1 MLTPDKAHL
10 SAAANNLRRAPL
22 PSAHTGRACGR
33 RGALAVFLAFIAL
46 VLMWALGVPSVR
58 ADDAPA
64 PTVTAYF
71 VDVGQG
77 DCEFV
82 VLPDG
87 QTMLIDGGDPAH
99 GDEVVSFVRDE
110 LGCDH
115 IDYLVATHPHA
126 DHIGGLPEVLR
137 SGIAVGQVYAPP
149 VETNTASYDELV
161 SALAETGH
169 EMLPAVEGTVIY
181 DGYGCRV
188 EVLSPNPEDAHAD
201 LNDWSAVVYAT
212 YGETSFLFTGDAGY
226 QVLESLPIERVSVFK
241 VGHHGSDTS
250 TTLDLIGRFAPQ
262 LAVIEVGAGNDY
274 GLPSQE
280 TLDELAYWEVQ
291 TWRTDV
297 DATVAVQSDGAALR
311 AWALAT
317 GATEPSDPA
326 VVATYPEAPEAAQG
340 LAVAENTA
348 ASEDASTGEADA
360 ASTPS
365 GITVYVT
372 ETGNKYHD
380 AGCRYLKSSQ
390 IAMDRDEAI
399 AQGYDPCKVCG
410 G

>member
-1 MLTPDKAHL
+1 MPPAVDTTG
-10 SAAANNLRRAPL
+10 L
-22 PSAHTGRACGR
+22 PTGDQGAQKPSSSLLPAGRAYTR
-33 RGALAVFLAFIAL
+33 RRALAVLLACVAL
-46 VLMWALGVPSVR
+46 LLSWVLGTPA
-58 ADDAPA
+58 APA
-64 PTVTAYF
+64 EEAVPLPVTAYF

-99 GDEVVSFVRDE
+99 GDAALSFVRDT
-110 LGCDH
+110 LDCDH

-126 DHIGGLPEVLR
+126 DHIGGLPTVLR

-149 VETNTASYDELV
+149 VETNTASYDELAA
-161 SALAETGH
+161 ALAETGH
-169 EMLPAVEGTVIY
+169 EPLPAVEGTVIY
-181 DGYGCRV
+181 DAYGCRV
-188 EVLSPNPEDAHAD
+188 EVLAPDPGDAHAD
-201 LNDWSAVVYAT
+201 LNDWSAVVYVT
-212 YGETSFLFTGDAGY
+212 YGETSFLFTGDAGCE
-226 QVLESLPIERVSVFK
+226 VLEALPIEGTTVFK

-262 LAVIEVGAGNDY
+262 VAVIEVGAGNDY

-280 TLDELAYWEVQ
+280 TLDELAYWGVQ

-297 DATVAVQSDGAALR
+297 DATVAVQSDGTGVR
-311 AWALAT
+311 AWSLAT

-326 VVATYPEAPEAAQG
+326 VVATYPDAPPAAEAGVAAESG
-340 LAVAENTA
+340 DLPAEMGAAALA
-348 ASEDASTGEADA
+348 
-360 ASTPS
+360 PS

-372 ETGNKYHD
+372 ETGNKYHG
-380 AGCRYLKSSQ
+380 AGCRYLKSSK
-390 IAMDRDEAI
+390 IAIDRDEAVS
-399 AQGYDPCKVCG
+399 QGYDPCKVCG